1 MHENTTAIHEFHI
14 PGLVDEKECE
24 ILTVK
29 LEENMKKLWKAPP
42 SIAPAPPEALLQNV
56 NWILGNEE
64 IYKFLHVSFLRHF
77 TP

>member
-1 MHENTTAIHEFHI
+1 M
-14 PGLVDEKECE
+14 
-24 ILTVK
+24 TVK

-64 IYKFLHVSFLRHF
+64 IYNCLHVSFVKNLSMTDRQE
-77 TP
+77 